1 MFDWL
6 SQNCKTF
13 KSQPKGIYIDDIFE
27 EFEVRTSGT
36 RLTGVQHVIRGD
48 LGKVYTALRDLMAKN
63 VKHSEKLHTVPVASS
78 FVSEVLHGHKE
89 SV

>member
-1 MFDWL
+1 M
-6 SQNCKTF
+6 
-13 KSQPKGIYIDDIFE
+13 
-27 EFEVRTSGT
+27 
-36 RLTGVQHVIRGD
+36 TGVQHVIRGD
-48 LGKVYTALRDLMAKN
+48 LGKVYSALRDLLAKN